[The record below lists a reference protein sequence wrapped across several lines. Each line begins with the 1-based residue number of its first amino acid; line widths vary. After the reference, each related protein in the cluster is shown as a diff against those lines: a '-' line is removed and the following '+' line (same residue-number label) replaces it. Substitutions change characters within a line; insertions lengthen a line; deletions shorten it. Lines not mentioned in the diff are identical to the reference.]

1 MLVSVRATSDL
12 GVAEFLLGVAAD
24 APQARDAVDGVDC
37 QTETVRL
44 VVHRQFHWG
53 VDIALLLVSPHVQ
66 RLVCAGIS
74 QTVNQP
80 RVSVE
85 IENDRL
91 ISGE

>member
-1 MLVSVRATSDL
+1 MFVSVRTTSDL
-12 GVAEFLLGVAAD
+12 GVAEFFLGVAAD
-24 APQARDAVDGVDC
+24 APQPRDAVYGVDC
-37 QTETVRL
+37 QTKTVRL
-44 VVHRQFHWG
+44 VVHRQFHWR

-66 RLVCAGIS
+66 RLVRAGIS

-91 ISGE
+91 VGGE